1 MLSSSLES
9 ISSTCGNW
17 AAAATVDPLEPPAW
31 LVTVPLAV
39 GGAERTLR
47 ERLGALVAPE
57 DDSKVGDYSKRQWS
71 RSELHKIKTN
81 MRNHEMQV
89 DDVNNRQYEV
99 TYKWRNNVEVF
110 NVEHILVVEYC

>member
-31 LVTVPLAV
+31 LVNVPLSV

-47 ERLGALVAPE
+47 EHLGEFVVPE
-57 DDSKVGDYSKRQWS
+57 DDSKVGDYLKKTMV
-71 RSELHKIKTN
+71 KIGIAQNQNK
-81 MRNHEMQV
+81 
-89 DDVNNRQYEV
+89 YE
-99 TYKWRNNVEVF
+99 ES
-110 NVEHILVVEYC
+110 